1 MRLFVVYDTV
11 YAEICNL
18 FCFLNKATVY
28 FNLDVRVLVIFVSFI
43 TDIHT
48 N

>member
-1 MRLFVVYDTV
+1 MKQKRQMRLFVDFLSNLYDTV

-28 FNLDVRVLVIFVSFI
+28 FN
-43 TDIHT
+43 
-48 N
+48 